1 MKSGSVVT
9 EYVQKN
15 SVLPGQMSLQHVTLW
30 HPYCIVY
37 HTAVYVI
44 SVKAVGAWILVSYM
58 AGTVIADMRAHKTQ
72 A

>member
-1 MKSGSVVT
+1 
-9 EYVQKN
+9 
-15 SVLPGQMSLQHVTLW
+15 MSLQHVTLW